1 MERAFCQA
9 LELPLLQVHLYKLNI
24 SINQNNH
31 FCDHHYIIEFGYTVL
46 EINPVT
52 VFDHGTYE
60 VIAVNQLGEARQ
72 SAVVEVAGHRSDS
85 VNTFLE
91 RTQRESSVS
100 VPAAPQKIVDRP
112 NFHSDLRSQELFEGQ
127 PIYLESKYSPINDQS
142 LKVTFLL
149 NGNPVQNSKSL

>member
-1 MERAFCQA
+1 M
-9 LELPLLQVHLYKLNI
+9 
-24 SINQNNH
+24 
-31 FCDHHYIIEFGYTVL
+31 
-46 EINPVT
+46 T